1 MANGYIIETLL
12 KLCITLTT
20 GYQAT
25 YEMSNEPQQKDN
37 LYSVLQA
44 NKPKPDHPNR
54 GRPNLL
60 SNKVVFT
67 TRPLRTHHMYACRSD
82 LFFHLTRLS

>member
-1 MANGYIIETLL
+1 
-12 KLCITLTT
+12 
-20 GYQAT
+20 
-25 YEMSNEPQQKDN
+25 MSNEPQQKDN

-44 NKPKPDHPNR
+44 NKPKLDRPNR

-60 SNKVVFT
+60 SNKVVFA
-67 TRPLRTHHMYACRSD
+67 TRLLHTHHMYAYRAD